1 VESDCNSLIPQNSE
15 NKKKDLLISIGRLR
29 PNFNKNMLIIDLKL
43 PGGDIIKQ
51 KKIPFQNAIAEKFS
65 NLPF

>member
-15 NKKKDLLISIGRLR
+15 NKKKDLLISIGLLRL
-29 PNFNKNMLIIDLKL
+29 NFNKNMLIIDPKL
-43 PGGDIIKQ
+43 PGGDIIQQ
-51 KKIPFQNAIAEKFS
+51 KKIPFQNAMAEKFS